1 MISFGTGQKLL
12 FQRLNILLNFR
23 SVLTVLLLVCMVS
36 CDLDLLK
43 PTLKIPVTTKFDI
56 QIDSLRFKTELVL
69 IHEETINID
78 IDSLIRHYDGN
89 PDLIRNAE
97 IKSVTLLVIE
107 PEDVELS
114 FLESSLVSVSTLT
127 LEEMVVATAANDSL
141 SATEITYILSEDAGN
156 VLQLLTAEENVTV
169 RMYGL
174 FGAPIPVN
182 TVGLAM
188 EIQWEL
194 AVDPF

>member
-12 FQRLNILLNFR
+12 FQRLNILLNFKA
-23 SVLTVLLLVCMVS
+23 VLTVLLLFCMTS
-36 CDLDLLK
+36 CDLELLK

-69 IHEETINID
+69 IHEETFNID

-89 PDLIRNAE
+89 PDLIKNAE
-97 IKSVTLLVIE
+97 IKSVTLLVID

-114 FLESSLVSVSTLT
+114 FLESSTISVSTLT
-127 LEEMVVATAANDSL
+127 LEEVVVATAANDSL

-156 VLQLLTAEENVTV
+156 VIHLLTTDENVTI

-174 FGAPIPVN
+174 FAAPIPVN
-182 TVGLAM
+182 TVGLVM
-188 EIQWEL
+188 EIQWEI

>member
-1 MISFGTGQKLL
+1 MISFGTGRKLL
-12 FQRLNILLNFR
+12 LQRLNILFNFKA
-23 SVLTVLLLVCMVS
+23 VLTVLLLFCMAS
-36 CDLDLLK
+36 CDLELLK
-43 PTLKIPVTTKFDI
+43 PTLKIPVTTKIDFH
-56 QIDSLRFKTELVL
+56 IDSSRFKSELVL

-89 PDLIRNAE
+89 PDLIKNAE

-114 FLESSLVSVSTLT
+114 FLDSSTVSVSTLT
-127 LEEMVVATAANDSL
+127 LEEVVVATAANDSL
-141 SATEITYILSEDAGN
+141 SATEITYILSEEAGN
-156 VLQLLTAEENVTV
+156 VLQLLTTEEDVTV
-169 RMYGL
+169 RIYGL
-174 FGAPIPVN
+174 FAEPIPVN
-182 TVGLAM
+182 TVGLIM